1 MNSYIQIKRM
11 SEEDY
16 ETEFGNTPR
25 PGMNRDEA
33 VQRLQDAQNAVE
45 MFNFAQAAKDAAK
58 MTKRKRTPRSRTFYK
73 ISASHQV
80 KHAFD
85 ILEKENE
92 KIPDQSRRMSRQD
105 IDLLKKAIYQFRMR
119 LIVQDSKSYNDLK
132 QEYAK
137 AQKDESEAELA
148 MKNISATKE
157 NLQKYL
163 EFKDH
168 HEDAMCWKMNVSK
181 ELDRIKPKYNPKTGK
196 MDLPGVASQNAHIP
210 ESTGFLLRIILSPET
225 IRRKFISLETLTHK
239 IRDEVASFISDS
251 QRHKDRAEV
260 VKQIKDEM
268 KKNRTQKN

>member
-16 ETEFGNTPR
+16 ETEFGTPR
-25 PGMNRDEA
+25 PGMNQDEA
-33 VQRLQDAQNAVE
+33 VQRLQDAQNAVV
-45 MFNFAQAAKDAAK
+45 MFNFAKAAKDAAK
-58 MTKRKRTPRSRTFYK
+58 TTKRKRTPRSRTFYK
-73 ISASHQV
+73 ISASCQV

-92 KIPDQSRRMSRQD
+92 KIPDPTRRMSRED

-119 LIVQDSKSYNDLK
+119 LIVHDSKSFNELK

-163 EFKDH
+163 EFKNH

-181 ELDRIKPKYNPKTGK
+181 ELDKIKPKYNPKTGK
-196 MDLPGVASQNAHIP
+196 MDLPGVPSQNANIP
-210 ESTGFLLRIILSPET
+210 ESTGFLLRNILSPET
-225 IRRKFISLETLTHK
+225 IRRRFISLETLTHK
-239 IRDEVASFISDS
+239 IRDEFASFISDS

>member
-1 MNSYIQIKRM
+1 M

-33 VQRLQDAQNAVE
+33 VQRLQDAQNAVV

-73 ISASHQV
+73 ISASRQV

-163 EFKDH
+163 EFKVH

-210 ESTGFLLRIILSPET
+210 ESTGFLLRNILSPET